1 MHSIWADPR
10 YPWSARLIM
19 PPFPCPLTCMQVRL
33 NDACLAILAR
43 SCPQLEELVIGKST
57 YWVAFASGRA

>member
-1 MHSIWADPR
+1 
-10 YPWSARLIM
+10 M